1 MRESIIQDTLDN
13 ILFTK
18 AKEDDLLPLTLSRNP
33 DLIGLLVNFIH
44 QKVDS
49 HAHDKKEN
57 LRVSLMKY
65 SYYNTYWI

>member
-18 AKEDDLLPLTLSRNP
+18 IKEDDILPITLCRNP
-33 DLIGLLVNFIH
+33 DLISFVVNFIH
-44 QKVDS
+44 QKVES

-57 LRVSLMKY
+57 RVS
-65 SYYNTYWI
+65 